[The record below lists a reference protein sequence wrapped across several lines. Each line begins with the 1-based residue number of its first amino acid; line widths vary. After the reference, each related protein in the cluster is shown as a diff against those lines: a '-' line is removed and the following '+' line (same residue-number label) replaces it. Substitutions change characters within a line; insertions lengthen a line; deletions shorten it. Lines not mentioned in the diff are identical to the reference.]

1 MGAQP
6 MAWNEPGG
14 RRDKDPWGGR
24 GNGSGPPDLDEAFRK
39 LQAKIKGLFGGRG
52 PISGGGGGGGGGGAG
67 SPALWIVALVALVAL
82 AIFESVY
89 VIEAAERAV
98 VTRFGAYV
106 TTLTPGLNF
115 RWPPPIERVE
125 KINID
130 QIRSVGQK
138 GAMYTQDENIVDV
151 ELNVQYRVK
160 SAEDFAFNVVGPDAT
175 LEQVTESSVRGV
187 IGENKMDFIVTEGRM
202 KVAGDIR
209 QAIQDLLDQY
219 QAGLEVTG
227 VNMQP
232 AKPPEEVK
240 SAFDDAIKAR
250 EDEQRFINEAKAY
263 VSEVLPKVEGQAARL
278 RADAEGYKSQ
288 VIAQS
293 EGQTSRFTQVLAQYE
308 KAPGV
313 TRERLYLET
322 LESVLSNTPKVLLDV
337 EGGNNLVYLPLDKLF
352 GHAPGSQETVAA
364 PPRSGAEAEPL
375 ASDQAPAPR
384 ADARSRDRT
393 R

>member
-1 MGAQP
+1 

-24 GNGSGPPDLDEAFRK
+24 GNGSGPPDLDEVFRK
-39 LQAKIKGLFGGRG
+39 LQAKIKGLFGERG
-52 PISGGGGGGGGGGAG
+52 PNSGGGGGGGGGG
-67 SPALWIVALVALVAL
+67 SPALCIVALVALVAF
-82 AIFESVY
+82 AVYESVY

-106 TTLTPGLNF
+106 TTLNPGLNF

-125 KINID
+125 KVNID
-130 QIRSVGQK
+130 QIRSVGHK
-138 GAMYTQDENIVDV
+138 SAMYTQDENIVDV

-160 SAEDFAFNVVGPDAT
+160 SVEDFAFNVVGPDAT

-187 IGENKMDFIVTEGRM
+187 IGENKMDFIVTEGRAQI
-202 KVAGDIR
+202 VADIR
-209 QAIQDLLDQY
+209 TAIQELLDQY
-219 QAGLEVTG
+219 QSGLDVTS

-250 EDEQRFINEAKAY
+250 EDEQRFISEAKAY
-263 VSEVLPKVEGQAARL
+263 VSLVVPKVEGQAARI
-278 RADAEGYKSQ
+278 RADAEGYRSR
-288 VIAQS
+288 VIAHS
-293 EGQTSRFTQVLAQYE
+293 EGEASRFTQILAEYE
-308 KAPGV
+308 KAPEV

-322 LESVLSNTPKVLLDV
+322 VESVLSNSPKVLLDV
-337 EGGNNLVYLPLDKLF
+337 QGGNNLIYLPLDKLF
-352 GHAPGSQETVAA
+352 AHAPGSQEAAAAA
-364 PPRSGAEAEPL
+364 PPSSTFNAESQPL

-384 ADARSRDRT
+384 ADVRSRDRGT

>member
-1 MGAQP
+1 MGAWP

-52 PISGGGGGGGGGGAG
+52 PISGGGGGRGGGG
-67 SPALWIVALVALVAL
+67 SPALWIVALLALVAF
-82 AIFESVY
+82 AVYESIY

-106 TTLTPGLNF
+106 ATLTPGLNF

-125 KINID
+125 KVNID
-130 QIRSVGQK
+130 QIRSAGQK

-151 ELNVQYRVK
+151 ELNVQYRVG
-160 SAEDFAFNVVGPDAT
+160 SVEDFVFNVVGPDAT
-175 LEQVTESSVRGV
+175 LEQVMESSVRGV
-187 IGENKMDFIVTEGRM
+187 MGENKLDFIMTEGRM
-202 KVAGDIR
+202 QVAADIR
-209 QAIQDLLDQY
+209 EAIQDLVDQY
-219 QAGLEVTG
+219 QAGLEVTS

-232 AKPPEEVK
+232 AKPPEEVR

-263 VSEVLPKVEGQAARL
+263 VSEILPKAEGQAARL
-278 RADAEGYKSQ
+278 RADAEGYKAQ
-288 VIAQS
+288 VIEQA
-293 EGQTSRFTQVLAQYE
+293 EGQAGRFTQILTEYE

-322 LESVLSNTPKVLLDV
+322 VESVLSNSPKVLLDV
-337 EGGNNLVYLPLDKLF
+337 EGGNNLVYLPLDKFF
-352 GHAPGSQETVAA
+352 GHPPGSQEAA
-364 PPRSGAEAEPL
+364 AAVQPPRPGVEPEPL

-384 ADARSRDRT
+384 ADGRSRGT